1 MQSES
6 MHNLPPQAFNRAH
19 RPTFLRNRSSQLSP
33 PTPWS
38 GAAMSPGI
46 RVEPEAVDYFHE
58 ATADRRS
65 WRAAQNMAMVVGGR
79 CVVSLGLGGVIQS
92 FIPGSLTAPRPPV
105 ATPGTPPHLGRHMF
119 HPVIFWLALT
129 GAAIG
134 LAVHTYGVVRF
145 YRDTSS
151 INRNRAIM
159 VATAATLGAFM
170 VAGGGVQYSYA
181 VINQDSRATWEA
193 LPVRAIGNFL
203 VFACLPNSFSASEVV
218 HGQLPIGHRILIRDL
233 SLALG
238 GAALLVYSQVS
249 SAKPEPAPLYA
260 RELTQVAGIIG
271 IGIGAA
277 LPRVDAMRAQAD
289 ARAAHRATLHP
300 LRLNPVLWRRQSQ
313 TPGPA

>member
-6 MHNLPPQAFNRAH
+6 IENLPLRQFDRAH
-19 RPTFLRNRSSQLSP
+19 RPTFVRHPSSQLSP
-33 PTPWS
+33 PPAWE
-38 GAAMSPGI
+38 GAALSPGI

-92 FIPGSLTAPRPPV
+92 YIPGSLTAPRPPV
-105 ATPGTPPHLGRHMF
+105 ASPGTPTHLGRTQF
-119 HPVIFWLALT
+119 HPTIFWMALT
-129 GAAIG
+129 AAIIG
-134 LAVHTYGVVRF
+134 LSVHTYGVLQF

-151 INRNRAIM
+151 INRNRGIL

-203 VFACLPNSFSASEVV
+203 VFACLPNSFSSSEVV
-218 HGQLPIGHRILIRDL
+218 HGQLPLNHRILIRDL
-233 SLALG
+233 SLAVG
-238 GAALLVYSQVS
+238 GAALLIYSQAS
-249 SAKPEPAPLYA
+249 SARPEPAPLYA

-289 ARAAHRATLHP
+289 ARAAHRASLHP
-300 LRLNPVLWRRQSQ
+300 LRLNPVPWRRQSQ
-313 TPGPA
+313 TPAPA